1 MLNHVGI
8 ATRLYGLLGGLLLLL
23 LFVGGIGLENAR
35 VSHDALDSVYSQRV
49 KPLKDLK
56 LVADLYAVNIVD
68 TSHKLHNGALSWD
81 QASQKIAAARGRI
94 DQIWQAYYQTP
105 HLAEEQAVAEQLVPL
120 MKSANAALDTLS
132 SIIDRHDH
140 DALVNFIHDQLYQ
153 RIDPVSAGFSQLVDM
168 QLQLAQQQ
176 FEQSEQ
182 RFSVLMRWFLGVLS
196 VSILLTSGLGILI
209 ARSVTV
215 PLFHAVR
222 FLQRLAKGDLTTE
235 IEIRG
240 RDEIS
245 ALFTAMQQ
253 MTLSLRGM
261 LSDMSGN
268 ACQVASAATQL
279 RAIADNMAQGSDE
292 MSNQAHSVATA
303 GEEMTTTSNAIAHSC
318 QTAADS
324 AQQAYHTASEGARVV
339 TASIQVMQQLAD
351 KVQEAAT
358 AVSALGQ
365 RSQQIGTIVGTIEQ
379 IAAQTNL
386 LALNA
391 AIEAARAGEQGR
403 GFAVVADEVRVLAN
417 RTAQATGEI
426 GSMIGAIQQETAVAV
441 TLMEQGVSQVQLGS
455 HEAAQSG
462 DALNAILELVN
473 TVSLQVSQIAT
484 AVEEQ
489 TMVSSEISGNM
500 QQITSVIQQA
510 SQGAHES
517 AVAAAQLDENAAGLQ
532 RLVGNFR
539 LKNAADNS
547 PLTLTRPSFS

>member
-1 MLNHVGI
+1 
-8 ATRLYGLLGGLLLLL
+8 
-23 LFVGGIGLENAR
+23 
-35 VSHDALDSVYSQRV
+35 
-49 KPLKDLK
+49 
-56 LVADLYAVNIVD
+56 
-68 TSHKLHNGALSWD
+68 
-81 QASQKIAAARGRI
+81 
-94 DQIWQAYYQTP
+94 
-105 HLAEEQAVAEQLVPL
+105 
-120 MKSANAALDTLS
+120 
-132 SIIDRHDH
+132 
-140 DALVNFIHDQLYQ
+140 
-153 RIDPVSAGFSQLVDM
+153 
-168 QLQLAQQQ
+168 
-176 FEQSEQ
+176 
-182 RFSVLMRWFLGVLS
+182 
-196 VSILLTSGLGILI
+196 
-209 ARSVTV
+209 
-215 PLFHAVR
+215 
-222 FLQRLAKGDLTTE
+222 
-235 IEIRG
+235 
-240 RDEIS
+240 
-245 ALFTAMQQ
+245 
-253 MTLSLRGM
+253 
-261 LSDMSGN
+261 
-268 ACQVASAATQL
+268 
-279 RAIADNMAQGSDE
+279 
-292 MSNQAHSVATA
+292 
-303 GEEMTTTSNAIAHSC
+303 
-318 QTAADS
+318 
-324 AQQAYHTASEGARVV
+324 
-339 TASIQVMQQLAD
+339 MQQLAD

-441 TLMEQGVSQVQLGS
+441 TLMQQGVSQVQLGS

-539 LKNAADNS
+539 LKNAVDNS